1 MEQIQLINKDMTI
14 ADVLA
19 NNPEK
24 TRLLSEI
31 MIEFGIHCVGCGAA
45 AFETLEEG
53 VLGHGF
59 NEKQLNN
66 LVSDLNKAI
75 SGKGINIVTK
85 VPENF
90 TIKLSDKA
98 LEKVKNLMQAENK
111 NDEILRVSVLAGG
124 CSGYTYDL
132 EIIPQAQKSDIIMR
146 QSNVQIAVDKESTE
160 FLNNTVIDFIDTLN
174 ESGFKFNNP
183 NATKECD
190 CGKSF
195 S

>member
-1 MEQIQLINKDMTI
+1 MKQQLIHKDMTI

-45 AFETLEEG
+45 EFETLEEG
-53 VLGHGF
+53 VLSHGF
-59 NEKQLNN
+59 SEEQLNK
-66 LVSDLNKAI
+66 LIIDLNKAI
-75 SGKGINIVTK
+75 TDNKAKVKKSI

-90 TIKLSDKA
+90 TIKLTNIAIK
-98 LEKVKNLMQAENK
+98 KVKEIMKTENK
-111 NDEILRVSVLAGG
+111 KNEVLRVSVLAGG
-124 CSGYTYDL
+124 CSGHTYDL
-132 EIIPQAQKSDIIMR
+132 EIIPKPMENDLIMKQSD
-146 QSNVQIAVDKESTE
+146 VQIAVDKESTE
-160 FLNNTVIDFIDTLN
+160 FLNNIIIDFIDTLN